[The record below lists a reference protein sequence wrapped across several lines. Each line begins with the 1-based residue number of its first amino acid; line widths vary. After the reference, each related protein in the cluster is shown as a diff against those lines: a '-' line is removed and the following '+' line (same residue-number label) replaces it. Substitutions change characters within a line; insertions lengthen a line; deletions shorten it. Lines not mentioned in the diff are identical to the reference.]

1 VTLAYEGRRV
11 FAMRPSRFKFE
22 RECVQRGLSRIAG
35 ADEAGRGPLAGPVVA
50 AVVCLPCEWIEKGL
64 PRKLQGL
71 NDSKQ
76 LCESDRERFF
86 GFLTTHSQV
95 SYGVSTVAVEVI
107 DAINILQAS
116 LRAMSEAL
124 LQLAPIPEHALVDG
138 PHIFSI
144 RCPQTPIID
153 GDAKSFSIAAASV
166 IAKVTRDRLMKE
178 LDALYPQYGFKDHK
192 GYSTPQHLAAIEK
205 HGACPIHRRS
215 FSPFR
220 KPQPE
225 LFS

>member
-1 VTLAYEGRRV
+1 
-11 FAMRPSRFKFE
+11 MRPSRFKFE
-22 RECVQRGLSRIAG
+22 RECLQRGLSRIAG

-50 AVVCLPCEWIEKGL
+50 AVVCLPGEWIEKGL

-76 LCESDRERFF
+76 LCEADRERFF
-86 GFLTTHSQV
+86 EVLTTHPLV
-95 SYGVSTVAVEVI
+95 CYGVSTIDVAVI

-124 LQLAPIPEHALVDG
+124 LQLAPIPDHALVDG
-138 PHIFSI
+138 PHIFSV

-153 GDAKSFSIAAASV
+153 GDGKSFSIAAASV
-166 IAKVTRDRLMKE
+166 IAKVTRDRLMVEMDK
-178 LDALYPQYGFKDHK
+178 LYPQYGFKDHK

-220 KPQPE
+220 KPEPE
-225 LFS
+225 LFA

>member
-1 VTLAYEGRRV
+1 
-11 FAMRPSRFKFE
+11 MRPSRFKYE
-22 RECVQRGLSRIAG
+22 RECLQRGLSRIAG

-86 GFLTTHSQV
+86 EFLTRHPLV
-95 SYGVSTVAVEVI
+95 ACGVATIDVAVI
-107 DAINILQAS
+107 DSINILQAS

-124 LQLAPIPEHALVDG
+124 LQLAPAPEHALVDG
-138 PHIFSI
+138 PHIFSV

-166 IAKVTRDRLMKE
+166 IAKVTRDRIMRE
-178 LDALYPQYGFKDHK
+178 LDALYPQYGFKAHK
-192 GYSTPQHLAAIEK
+192 GYSTAQHLAALRQ
-205 HGACPIHRRS
+205 HGPSPIHRRS
-215 FSPFR
+215 FAPCR
-220 KPQPE
+220 PPE
-225 LFS
+225 PEPDLFA

>member
-1 VTLAYEGRRV
+1 
-11 FAMRPSRFKFE
+11 M
-22 RECVQRGLSRIAG
+22 
-35 ADEAGRGPLAGPVVA
+35 
-50 AVVCLPCEWIEKGL
+50 
-64 PRKLQGL
+64 

-86 GFLTTHSQV
+86 EFLTSHPSVCYAV
-95 SYGVSTVAVEVI
+95 SAVDVAVI

-124 LQLAPIPEHALVDG
+124 LQLTPIPEHALVDG

-166 IAKVTRDRLMKE
+166 IAKVTRDRLMRE
-178 LDALYPQYGFKDHK
+178 MDALYPQYGFKDHK
-192 GYSTPQHLAAIEK
+192 GYSTAQHLAAINK
-205 HGACPIHRRS
+205 HGPCPIHRRS
-215 FSPFR
+215 FSPF
-220 KPQPE
+220 KVPEPQ
-225 LFS
+225 LFA